1 MAQTTQLKPRQAK
14 PLKYK
19 ELPGITAAQLA
30 PHHDVLYVG
39 YVKKLEQIQA
49 RLQEVEAAAEGVNA
63 TYAEVRELK
72 LEETFAANGVRLHEA
87 YFDNLTPNGNVVG
100 GRIKQLLE
108 RDYGSVDNWLNCL
121 RNDGMAARGW
131 VVLAYDLEDHRLQ
144 TYTADVHNQGG
155 VWNCVSLLVLDVYE
169 HAYFV
174 DYKTGRKDYI
184 EAFIKNIDWNEVNQR
199 IEKFGALIK

>member
-1 MAQTTQLKPRQAK
+1 MAQTTQLRPREVKA
-14 PLKYK
+14 LKYK
-19 ELPGITAAQLA
+19 ELPGISAAQLT

-39 YVKKLEQIQA
+39 YVKKLEQIQE
-49 RLQEVEAAAEGVNA
+49 RLLQVEASADGVNA

-87 YFDNLTPNGNVVG
+87 YFDNLTPNGNTPT
-100 GRIKQLLE
+100 GRIKDLLE
-108 RDYGSVDNWLNCL
+108 RDYGSVENWLKCL

-131 VVLAYDLEDHRLQ
+131 VILAYDMEDQRLQ
-144 TYTADVHNQGG
+144 TYTSDVHNQGG
-155 VWNCVSLLVLDVYE
+155 VWNCIALLVLDVYE

-184 EAFIKNIDWNEVNQR
+184 EAFIKNIDWNEVNGR
-199 IEKFGALIK
+199 LEKYGALIK